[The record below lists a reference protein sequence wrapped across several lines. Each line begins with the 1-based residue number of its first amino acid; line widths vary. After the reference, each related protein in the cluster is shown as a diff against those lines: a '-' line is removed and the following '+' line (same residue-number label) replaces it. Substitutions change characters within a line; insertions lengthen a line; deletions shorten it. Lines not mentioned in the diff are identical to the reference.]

1 MENNPFIC
9 AIDSLNNYIP
19 MLDAPGMLTSAQI
32 NELCDKMYHKVDV
45 DKMKKE
51 ADIDAEISAI
61 FGV

>member
-1 MENNPFIC
+1 
-9 AIDSLNNYIP
+9 

-45 DKMKKE
+45 DKMKRE